1 MKRVITAISLVIAAI
16 LAAAAI
22 LSSSVDAEGG
32 NEVHIGATPA
42 VITGI
47 STFGT
52 SEVFTFQDSE
62 DKLFTV
68 TCNLA
73 SLEGKTTTATATQVT
88 LTPKYYECKTGES
101 TVTIKMNGCRYRW
114 DWSAK
119 LTADWRIVSCATG
132 QKLME
137 IVLNTKC
144 VISFPVQGTTPHIVF
159 QNVGTPIRLEAVSTI
174 TKIAYQYLGTLC
186 PGADKEDRND
196 GELSGTTA
204 VRAFQL
210 KDEELLQ
217 DPVSGHQYTAYIH
230 DGKQQVELKST

>member
-1 MKRVITAISLVIAAI
+1 MRRVIAASVLAIGAI
-16 LAAAAI
+16 LMAAAL

-62 DKLFTV
+62 DKPFTV

-88 LTPKYYECKTGES
+88 LTPKYYECKYGES

-119 LTADWRIVSCATG
+119 LTADWNIVSCPTT
-132 QKLME
+132 KLME
-137 IVLNTKC
+137 IVLGPKC
-144 VISFPVQGTTPHIVF
+144 VISFPAQGTTPHIVF

-174 TKIAYQYLGTLC
+174 TKIAYQYLGTGC
-186 PGADKEDRND
+186 PGADKEDKND